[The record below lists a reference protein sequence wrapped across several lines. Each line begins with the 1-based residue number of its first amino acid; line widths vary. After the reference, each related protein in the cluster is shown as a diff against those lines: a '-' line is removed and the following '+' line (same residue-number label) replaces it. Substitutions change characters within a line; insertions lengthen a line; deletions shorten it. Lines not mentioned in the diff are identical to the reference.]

1 MTVAAVTMSNMT
13 GRVRWMPAYLLAHI
27 TPVLA
32 STCVWII
39 VCALQ
44 PLVIVA
50 GLAVGVLAFL
60 LRSSSWVFQLRYGVR
75 PATDAERGVVLAA
88 LVPAQS
94 LRGRGQ
100 PRIWIGDLHGRLA
113 GLSARDLAV
122 DVGVLV
128 AIVEG
133 RLEPTT
139 ISAEAE
145 RALAP
150 YRVGAPVVRAVVA
163 GYCSPWRLA
172 AAVGGR
178 FLDATG
184 LRTTWALV
192 WGLRPVIV
200 VIAIV
205 QQAAAGQWEVAVGC
219 TAFGVLTY
227 TTRVLTQRWRR
238 CAARVGFAVD
248 FDDKE
253 VSDGRLRRTRE
264 SARSKPR
271 TWR

>member
-1 MTVAAVTMSNMT
+1 MT

-27 TPVLA
+27 MPVLA

-39 VCALQ
+39 VCAVQ
-44 PLVIVA
+44 PLVIVV
-50 GLAVGVLAFL
+50 GLTVGVLALL
-60 LRSSSWVFQLRYGVR
+60 LRSGPWVFRLRYGVR
-75 PATDAERGVVLAA
+75 LATDTERGVVLAA

-100 PRIWIGDLHGRLA
+100 PRIWVGDLHGHLA
-113 GLSARDLAV
+113 GLSACDLAV
-122 DVGVLV
+122 DAGVLV

-133 RLEPTT
+133 RFEPTT
-139 ISAEAE
+139 IAMEGE

-150 YRVGAPVVRAVVA
+150 YRVGASVARVVVA
-163 GYCSPWRLA
+163 GYCLPWRLA

-178 FLDATG
+178 FLDVTG
-184 LRTTWALV
+184 LRTAWGLV

-200 VIAIV
+200 VTAVV
-205 QQAAAGQWEVAVGC
+205 QQAAAGQWGLMVGIIV
-219 TAFGVLTY
+219 FGVLTY
-227 TTRVLTQRWRR
+227 TTPFLTQRWRR